1 MVAQYYWVV
10 RSVLKEKPHLRKCLT
25 RCRHCHILFF
35 THPRNVGRRDLGCPF
50 GCRDA
55 HRRQNSIDRST
66 EYYRTPEG
74 KIKKKHLNAGRSGQN
89 HLPQLSC
96 DEKGKDDYG
105 CKIDDAAVCHIQ
117 LVTSLIEGRLVG
129 LAEISAMLDKILRQ
143 HSIDSAVKLPY
154 AALCNQKLP
163 P

>member
-1 MVAQYYWVV
+1 
-10 RSVLKEKPHLRKCLT
+10 
-25 RCRHCHILFF
+25 
-35 THPRNVGRRDLGCPF
+35 
-50 GCRDA
+50 
-55 HRRQNSIDRST
+55 
-66 EYYRTPEG
+66 
-74 KIKKKHLNAGRSGQN
+74 LNAGRSQQN
-89 HLPQLSC
+89 RLTELSC

-129 LAEISAMLDKILRQ
+129 LAEIAAMLDKILRQ

-154 AALCNQKLP
+154 AALCHQKNP